1 MNPSSTMPR
10 YTVVVHEVSTYE
22 VEADGESDA
31 SAHVRS
37 AVRGELVLVPASV
50 HLERLEVR
58 RIAEQATPPESAL
71 PGVDERRDP
80 RDDPDDPLV
89 RMPRIL

>member
-1 MNPSSTMPR
+1 MPR
-10 YTVVVHEVSTYE
+10 YAVVVHEVSTYE

-31 SAHVRS
+31 STLVRS
-37 AVRGELVLVPASV
+37 AVRGERVLVPASAQ
-50 HLERLEVR
+50 LKSIEVR
-58 RIAEQATPPESAL
+58 PIAEPSTPPEPAL
-71 PGVDERRDP
+71 PRAEQPPDP